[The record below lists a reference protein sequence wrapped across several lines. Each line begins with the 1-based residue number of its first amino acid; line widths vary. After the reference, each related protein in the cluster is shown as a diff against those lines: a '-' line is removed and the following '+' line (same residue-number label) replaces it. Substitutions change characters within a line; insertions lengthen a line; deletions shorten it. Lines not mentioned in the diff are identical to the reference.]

1 MNFNPVPSP
10 RRFVARMNTPFDSP
24 MLVTNPPAGKAYHCG
39 TLTYT
44 KVGLFALF
52 AWLLWG
58 DFCYTMMETVV
69 PSILPLKLKSLGC
82 SNWLMGLIL
91 TTAPGI
97 LNMTVCPYVS
107 FKSDRYRSKWGRRI
121 PFILW
126 TMPFL
131 CCSLALIG
139 LGDDLCGILQRN
151 SEFLRQFTPATITIA
166 LLAGFL
172 IMFQFFNM
180 FVGSVFWYLFN
191 DVVPPQF
198 LARFVGLL
206 KIVGT
211 GAGALYNFF
220 IFKYAESHMREIFI
234 GAAVLYLVGF
244 GMACLM
250 IKEGEYPPPEGEN
263 GNSSRGIKGIKTFF
277 RESFSHKLYWFRF
290 ISASFSAF
298 AGAIGIFVIFFNR
311 EMGLSLDQIGKLG
324 AIGSIA
330 SMAAMYCMS
339 IFVDRWHPLRITV
352 YGALFGVLGSFMSM
366 VWIFVT
372 IPGNYFFWLNLSNV
386 LIGTFLGA
394 LVAVATFP
402 SDMRIFPQSR
412 FGQFCSAQAML
423 QSAFTVIAGILAG
436 LFIDVVRNLCHGSNY
451 AYRFIFLWITVFAGI
466 SAVFRVMSYIEWH
479 RLGGDKHF
487 HPPAPWSP
495 SGIEE
500 MPVVPI
506 VGPQT
511 KWLNISFLLFDGI
524 MGLSVLSIPVLM
536 WWMYM
541 KQQMFAF
548 KWYGL
553 AVLPLCVAGWL
564 CWIVL
569 KKKIRRDVAAAKTGS
584 PLRNGIPHHGMLIIL
599 GSKFLLAVGVWVC
612 QVLVAVTLNMESG
625 AIVFGIANGITNF
638 LLIGTLYLMCRIE
651 RGFSVTVDEKFE
663 AFDNAST
670 PANETELS

>member
-1 MNFNPVPSP
+1 M
-10 RRFVARMNTPFDSP
+10 
-24 MLVTNPPAGKAYHCG
+24 
-39 TLTYT
+39 
-44 KVGLFALF
+44 GLFVLF

-58 DFCYTMMETVV
+58 DFCFTMMEAVV
-69 PSILPLKLKSLGC
+69 PSILPLKLKGLGC

-91 TTAPGI
+91 TTAPGV

-121 PFILW
+121 PFIIW

-131 CCSLALIG
+131 CGSLALMG
-139 LGDDLCGILQRN
+139 LDDDICGLLQRN
-151 SEFLRQFTPATITIA
+151 SEFLRQFTPAAITIVLIA
-166 LLAGFL
+166 VFL

-180 FVGSVFWYLFN
+180 FVGSVFCYLFN

-206 KIVGT
+206 RIVGT

-220 IFKYAESHMREIFI
+220 IFKFAESHMREIFI

-250 IKEGEYPPPEGEN
+250 IKEGEYPPPEGESD
-263 GNSSRGIKGIKTFF
+263 NSSRGMKGIKTFF

-290 ISASFSAF
+290 ISASFGSF
-298 AGAIGIFVIFFNR
+298 AGAIGIFGIFFNR

-612 QVLVAVTLNMESG
+612 QVLVTVTLNMESG

-663 AFDNAST
+663 AIDNAS
-670 PANETELS
+670 PQS

>member
-1 MNFNPVPSP
+1 MHISPNTITVPP
-10 RRFVARMNTPFDSP
+10 G
-24 MLVTNPPAGKAYHCG
+24 GKTYHCG

-44 KVGLFALF
+44 KMGLFVLF

-58 DFCYTMMETVV
+58 DFCFTMMEAVV
-69 PSILPLKLKSLGC
+69 PSILPLKLKDLGC

-91 TTAPGI
+91 TTAPGV

-121 PFILW
+121 PFIIW

-131 CCSLALIG
+131 CASLALMG
-139 LGDDLCGILQRN
+139 LGDDICGLLQRN
-151 SEFLRQFTPATITIA
+151 SEFLRQFTPATITIVLIA
-166 LLAGFL
+166 VFL

-206 KIVGT
+206 RIVGT

-220 IFKYAESHMREIFI
+220 IFKFAESHMREIFI

-250 IKEGEYPPPEGEN
+250 IKEGEYPPPEGESD
-263 GNSSRGIKGIKTFF
+263 NSSRGMKGIKTFF

-298 AGAIGIFVIFFNR
+298 AGAIGIFGIFFNR

-324 AIGSIA
+324 AIASIA

-569 KKKIRRDVAAAKTGS
+569 KKKIRRDVTAAKTGS

-612 QVLVAVTLNMESG
+612 QVLVTVTLNMESG

-651 RGFSVTVDEKFE
+651 RGYSTSIDVKLSVSEDDKVTEE
-663 AFDNAST
+663 S
-670 PANETELS
+670 PETA

>member
-1 MNFNPVPSP
+1 MHISPNTITVPP
-10 RRFVARMNTPFDSP
+10 G
-24 MLVTNPPAGKAYHCG
+24 GKTYHCG

-44 KVGLFALF
+44 KMGLFVLF

-58 DFCYTMMETVV
+58 DFCFTMMEAVV
-69 PSILPLKLKSLGC
+69 PSILPLKLKDLGC

-91 TTAPGI
+91 TTAPGV

-121 PFILW
+121 PFIIW

-131 CCSLALIG
+131 CASLALMG
-139 LGDDLCGILQRN
+139 LGDDICGMLQRN
-151 SEFLRQFTPATITIA
+151 SEFLRQFTPATITIVLIA
-166 LLAGFL
+166 VFL

-206 KIVGT
+206 RIVGT

-220 IFKYAESHMREIFI
+220 IFKFAESHMREIFI

-250 IKEGEYPPPEGEN
+250 IKEGEYPPPEGESD
-263 GNSSRGIKGIKTFF
+263 NSSRGMKGIKTFF

-298 AGAIGIFVIFFNR
+298 AGAIGIFGIFFNR

-612 QVLVAVTLNMESG
+612 QVLVTVTLNMESG

-663 AFDNAST
+663 AIDNAS
-670 PANETELS
+670 PQS

>member
-1 MNFNPVPSP
+1 MHISPNTITVPP
-10 RRFVARMNTPFDSP
+10 G
-24 MLVTNPPAGKAYHCG
+24 GKTYHCG

-44 KVGLFALF
+44 KMGLFVLF

-58 DFCYTMMETVV
+58 DFCFTMMEAVV
-69 PSILPLKLKSLGC
+69 PSILPLKLKDLGC

-91 TTAPGI
+91 TTAPGV

-121 PFILW
+121 PFIIW

-131 CCSLALIG
+131 CASLALMG
-139 LGDDLCGILQRN
+139 LGDDICGALQRN
-151 SEFLRQFTPATITIA
+151 SEFLRQFTPATITIVLIA
-166 LLAGFL
+166 VFL

-206 KIVGT
+206 RIVGT

-220 IFKYAESHMREIFI
+220 IFKFAESHMREIFI

-250 IKEGEYPPPEGEN
+250 IKEGEYPPPEGESD
-263 GNSSRGIKGIKTFF
+263 NSSRGMKGIKTFF

-298 AGAIGIFVIFFNR
+298 AGAIGIFGIFFNR

-569 KKKIRRDVAAAKTGS
+569 KKKIRRDVTAAKTGS

-612 QVLVAVTLNMESG
+612 QVLVTVTLNMESG

-663 AFDNAST
+663 AVDNAS
-670 PANETELS
+670 PQS

>member
-1 MNFNPVPSP
+1 MHVSPPVSQNVVAVSP
-10 RRFVARMNTPFDSP
+10 G
-24 MLVTNPPAGKAYHCG
+24 GKTYHCG

-44 KVGLFALF
+44 KVGLFVLF

-58 DFCYTMMETVV
+58 DFCFTMMEAVV
-69 PSILPLKLKSLGC
+69 PSILPLKLKDLGC

-91 TTAPGI
+91 TTAPGV

-121 PFILW
+121 PFIIW

-131 CCSLALIG
+131 CASLALMG
-139 LGDDLCGILQRN
+139 LGDDICGALQRN
-151 SEFLRQFTPATITIA
+151 SEFLRQFTPATITIVLIA
-166 LLAGFL
+166 VFL

-206 KIVGT
+206 RIVGT

-220 IFKYAESHMREIFI
+220 IFKFAESHMREIFI

-250 IKEGEYPPPEGEN
+250 IKEGEYPPPEGESD
-263 GNSSRGIKGIKTFF
+263 NSSRGMKGIKTFF

-298 AGAIGIFVIFFNR
+298 AGAIGIFGIFFNR

-511 KWLNISFLLFDGI
+511 KWLNISFLLFDGL

-569 KKKIRRDVAAAKTGS
+569 KKKIRRDVTAAKTGS

-612 QVLVAVTLNMESG
+612 QVLVTVTLNMESG

-663 AFDNAST
+663 AVDNAS
-670 PANETELS
+670 PQS

>member
-1 MNFNPVPSP
+1 MHISPNTITVPP
-10 RRFVARMNTPFDSP
+10 G
-24 MLVTNPPAGKAYHCG
+24 GKTYHCG

-44 KVGLFALF
+44 KMGLFVLF

-58 DFCYTMMETVV
+58 DFCFTMMEAVV
-69 PSILPLKLKSLGC
+69 PSILPLKLKDLGC

-91 TTAPGI
+91 TTAPGV

-121 PFILW
+121 PFIIW

-131 CCSLALIG
+131 CASLALMG
-139 LGDDLCGILQRN
+139 LDDDICGLLQRN
-151 SEFLRQFTPATITIA
+151 SEFLRQFTPAAITIVLIA
-166 LLAGFL
+166 VFL

-180 FVGSVFWYLFN
+180 FVGSVFCYLFN

-206 KIVGT
+206 RIVGT

-220 IFKYAESHMREIFI
+220 IFKFAESHMREIFI

-250 IKEGEYPPPEGEN
+250 IKEGEYPPPEGESD
-263 GNSSRGIKGIKTFF
+263 NSSRGMKGIKTFF

-298 AGAIGIFVIFFNR
+298 AGAIGIFGIFFNR

-536 WWMYM
+536 WWMYS

-569 KKKIRRDVAAAKTGS
+569 KKKIRRDVTAAKTGS

-612 QVLVAVTLNMESG
+612 QVLVTVTLNMESG

-663 AFDNAST
+663 AIDNAS
-670 PANETELS
+670 PQS

>member
-1 MNFNPVPSP
+1 M
-10 RRFVARMNTPFDSP
+10 DSEKEK
-24 MLVTNPPAGKAYHCG
+24 TYHCG

-44 KVGLFALF
+44 KVGLFVLF

-58 DFCYTMMETVV
+58 DFCFTMMEAVV
-69 PSILPLKLKSLGC
+69 PSILPLKLKDLGC

-121 PFILW
+121 PFIIW

-131 CCSLALIG
+131 CASLALMG
-139 LGDDLCGILQRN
+139 MGDDLCGMLQRN
-151 SEFLRQFTPATITIA
+151 SEFLRSFAPATITIVLIA
-166 LLAGFL
+166 FFL

-180 FVGSVFWYLFN
+180 FVGSVFCYLFN
-191 DVVPPQF
+191 DVVPAQF
-198 LARFVGLL
+198 LARFMGAFR
-206 KIVGT
+206 IVGT

-220 IFKYAESHMREIFI
+220 IFQFAESHMREIFV
-234 GAAVLYLVGF
+234 GAALLYLVGF

-263 GNSSRGIKGIKTFF
+263 DSSGKGLKGIKTFF
-277 RESFSHKLYWFRF
+277 RESFSHKFYWFKF
-290 ISASFSAF
+290 LSTSFSAIV
-298 AGAIGIFVIFFNR
+298 GAIGMFSIFFNR
-311 EMGLSLDQIGKLG
+311 EMGLSLDQIGKIN

-330 SMAAMYCMS
+330 MMAAMYFMA
-339 IFVDRWHPLRITV
+339 IFVDRWHPLRIWV
-352 YGALFGVLGSFMSM
+352 YGVVFGVLSNFMSM

-372 IPGNYFFWLNLSNV
+372 LPGNYFFWMNLGNV

-394 LVAVATFP
+394 LVGVAGLP
-402 SDMRIFPQSR
+402 SEMRIFPQSR

-423 QSAFTVIAGILAG
+423 RSIFSMISGILAG
-436 LFIDVVRNLCHGSNY
+436 LFIDLVRNLCHGSDY
-451 AYRFIFLWITVFAGI
+451 AYRFIFLWITVFSAI
-466 SAVFRVMSYIEWH
+466 SAIFTIKVYREWY
-479 RLGGDKHF
+479 RLGGDRHF

-500 MPVVPI
+500 MPVVPV

-511 KWLNISFLLFDGI
+511 KWLNISFILFDGI
-524 MGLSVLSIPVLM
+524 MGLSVLSIPALM
-536 WWMYM
+536 WWMYS

-553 AVLPLCVAGWL
+553 AVLPFCILGWL
-564 CWIVL
+564 CWMVL
-569 KKKIRRDVAAAKTGS
+569 KRKIRSDVAAAKEGS
-584 PLRNGIPHHGMLIIL
+584 PLRNGIPHHGMLILL
-599 GSKFLLAVGVWVC
+599 GSKFLLAVGIWVC
-612 QVLVAVTLNMESG
+612 QVLVTVSLNMEGGS
-625 AIVFGIANGITNF
+625 IVFGIANGLTNF

-651 RGFSVTVDEKFE
+651 RGFSVTVDEKYEPASF
-663 AFDNAST
+663 ST
-670 PANETELS
+670 PRILSSN

>member
-1 MNFNPVPSP
+1 
-10 RRFVARMNTPFDSP
+10 
-24 MLVTNPPAGKAYHCG
+24 
-39 TLTYT
+39 
-44 KVGLFALF
+44 
-52 AWLLWG
+52 
-58 DFCYTMMETVV
+58 
-69 PSILPLKLKSLGC
+69 
-82 SNWLMGLIL
+82 
-91 TTAPGI
+91 
-97 LNMTVCPYVS
+97 
-107 FKSDRYRSKWGRRI
+107 
-121 PFILW
+121 
-126 TMPFL
+126 MPFL
-131 CCSLALIG
+131 CASLALMG
-139 LGDDLCGILQRN
+139 LGDDICGALQRN
-151 SEFLRQFTPATITIA
+151 SEFLRQFTPATITIVLIA
-166 LLAGFL
+166 VFL

-220 IFKYAESHMREIFI
+220 IFKFAESHMREIFI

-250 IKEGEYPPPEGEN
+250 IKEGEYPPPEGESD
-263 GNSSRGIKGIKTFF
+263 NSSRGMKGIKTFF

-298 AGAIGIFVIFFNR
+298 AGAIGIFGIFFNR

-436 LFIDVVRNLCHGSNY
+436 LFIDVVRNLCHDSNY

-466 SAVFRVMSYIEWH
+466 SAVFRVMLYIEWH

-564 CWIVL
+564 C
-569 KKKIRRDVAAAKTGS
+569 
-584 PLRNGIPHHGMLIIL
+584 
-599 GSKFLLAVGVWVC
+599 
-612 QVLVAVTLNMESG
+612 
-625 AIVFGIANGITNF
+625 
-638 LLIGTLYLMCRIE
+638 
-651 RGFSVTVDEKFE
+651 
-663 AFDNAST
+663 
-670 PANETELS
+670 

>member
-1 MNFNPVPSP
+1 MHVPPPSASQNV
-10 RRFVARMNTPFDSP
+10 VAVTPGSK
-24 MLVTNPPAGKAYHCG
+24 TYHCG

-44 KVGLFALF
+44 KIGLFVLF

-58 DFCYTMMETVV
+58 NFCFTLMESVV
-69 PSILPLKLKSLGC
+69 PSILPLKLKDLGC

-107 FKSDRYRSKWGRRI
+107 FKSDRYRSRWGRRI
-121 PFILW
+121 PFIIW

-131 CCSLALIG
+131 CASLALMG
-139 LGDDLCGILQRN
+139 LGDDICGLLQKH
-151 SEFLRQFTPATITIA
+151 SEYLRHFTPATITIVLIA
-166 LLAGFL
+166 VFL

-191 DVVPPQF
+191 DVVPAQF
-198 LARFVGLL
+198 LARFMGLFG
-206 KIVGT
+206 IIGT
-211 GAGALYNFF
+211 GAGALYNYF
-220 IFKYAESHMREIFI
+220 IFQYAQSHMREIFI
-234 GAAVLYLVGF
+234 GAALLYLIGF

-263 GNSSRGIKGIKTFF
+263 VKSGRGLKGIMTFF
-277 RESFSHKLYWFRF
+277 QESFSHKFYWFRF
-290 ISASFSAF
+290 LSTSFAAAAGTIYTF
-298 AGAIGIFVIFFNR
+298 AIFFNL
-311 EMGLSLDQIGKLG
+311 EMGLSLDQVGKIS
-324 AIGSIA
+324 AISSIA
-330 SMAAMYCMS
+330 MMAAMYCMA
-339 IFVDRWHPLRITV
+339 IFVDRWHPLRICV
-352 YGALFGVLGSFMSM
+352 YGAVFGVLGNFMSM

-372 IPGNYFFWLNLSNV
+372 IPGNYFFWLNLGNV

-394 LVAVATFP
+394 LMGVAGLPAE
-402 SDMRIFPQSR
+402 MRIFPQSR

-423 QSAFTVIAGILAG
+423 RSTFTVIFGVLAG
-436 LFIDVVRNLCHGSNY
+436 LFIDVVRYLCNGSDY
-451 AYRFIFLWITVFAGI
+451 SYRFIFLWITVFSAI
-466 SAVFRVMSYIEWH
+466 SAIFLVKVYIEWY

-487 HPPAPWSP
+487 HPPAPWSS

-536 WWMYM
+536 WWMYV
-541 KQQMFAF
+541 KHQMFAF

-553 AVLPLCVAGWL
+553 AVLPLCIGGWL
-564 CWIVL
+564 CWMVL
-569 KKKIRRDVAAAKTGS
+569 KQKIRRDAAAAKDGS

-612 QVLVAVTLNMESG
+612 QVLVTVTLNMESG

-651 RGFSVTVDEKFE
+651 RGYSTSIDVKLSVSEDDKVTEE
-663 AFDNAST
+663 S
-670 PANETELS
+670 PETA

>member
-1 MNFNPVPSP
+1 MHISPNTITVPP
-10 RRFVARMNTPFDSP
+10 G
-24 MLVTNPPAGKAYHCG
+24 GKTYHCG

-44 KVGLFALF
+44 KMGLFVLF

-58 DFCYTMMETVV
+58 DFCFTMMEAVV
-69 PSILPLKLKSLGC
+69 PSILPLKLKDLGC

-91 TTAPGI
+91 TTAPGV

-121 PFILW
+121 PFIIW

-131 CCSLALIG
+131 CASLALMG
-139 LGDDLCGILQRN
+139 LGDDICGMLQRN
-151 SEFLRQFTPATITIA
+151 SEFLRQFTPATITIVLIA
-166 LLAGFL
+166 VFL

-206 KIVGT
+206 RIVGT

-220 IFKYAESHMREIFI
+220 IFKFAESHMREIFI

-250 IKEGEYPPPEGEN
+250 IKEGEYPPPEGESD
-263 GNSSRGIKGIKTFF
+263 NSSRGMKGIKTFF

-298 AGAIGIFVIFFNR
+298 AGAIGIFGIFFNR

-536 WWMYM
+536 WWMYS

-569 KKKIRRDVAAAKTGS
+569 KKKIRRDVTAAKTGS

-612 QVLVAVTLNMESG
+612 QVLVTVTLNMESG

-663 AFDNAST
+663 AIDNAS
-670 PANETELS
+670 PQS